1 MKCWLLS
8 VNARFKMKRLFDVVA
23 AVSGLLLMSPVLLV
37 FMFLVWRQDGH
48 SPFYIAPRVGK
59 NGKLFKMYKLRSMVK
74 NADKSGVDSTSAN
87 DVRITKVG
95 HMIRRYKLD
104 ELTQLINVV
113 LGDMSLVGP
122 RPNVKADTDI
132 YTQEERRLLSVK
144 PGITDFSSIVFSDE
158 GDILA
163 DKEDPDLAYNQ
174 YIRPWKSRLGLL
186 YVDKSNFILDIKL
199 IFLTIVA
206 IVNKRKALNNLVKI
220 LRGLNVDEQL
230 CEVAHREQALYPFP
244 PPGASEIVSQR

>member
-1 MKCWLLS
+1 
-8 VNARFKMKRLFDVVA
+8 
-23 AVSGLLLMSPVLLV
+23 
-37 FMFLVWRQDGH
+37 
-48 SPFYIAPRVGK
+48 
-59 NGKLFKMYKLRSMVK
+59 MVK
-74 NADKSGVDSTSAN
+74 NADKGGVDSTSAN

-158 GDILA
+158 DILA
-163 DKEDPDLAYNQ
+163 DQRKIPILP
-174 YIRPWKSRLGLL
+174 IISTSGLGK
-186 YVDKSNFILDIKL
+186 VDWVYFMLIKSNFILDIKL

-206 IVNKRKALNNLVKI
+206 IVNKHKALNNLVKI